1 MSKSTGNL
9 VFVRDLLAVFD
20 PMAIRLAVLS
30 QHYRSTEWEWTDELL
45 VEAADRLGEW
55 RSAGASAGAGAGA
68 GVGPAE
74 EVRERLDDDLDV
86 PGAISLIDDAAARGQ
101 GVSTSA
107 ALLGVLL

>member
-55 RSAGASAGAGAGA
+55 RSAGASAG
-68 GVGPAE
+68 VGPAE